1 MSDVSIQA
9 QLDKILS
16 DFVNEEQETIEK
28 CFKKAARE
36 TVKELKQT
44 SPQDQGDYAPS
55 WTVKNV
61 KVSGKSIELV
71 VYNKEHYRLTHLLEK
86 GHVGKNQFGTYK
98 RVPAK
103 PHIKKA
109 EEKANKELVAE
120 LQERL

>member
-1 MSDVSIQA
+1 MSDVSIQV
-9 QLDKILS
+9 QLDKVLG

-44 SPQDQGDYAPS
+44 SPKDKGDYAPS

-71 VYNKEHYRLTHLLEK
+71 VHNKEHYQLTHLLEK
-86 GHVGKNQFGTYK
+86 GHVGRNQFGTYK

-109 EEKANKELVAE
+109 EEFGNKLLVAE

>member
-28 CFKKAARE
+28 CFKKAARD
-36 TVKELKQT
+36 TAKELKQT
-44 SPQDQGDYAPS
+44 SPQDKGDYARS
-55 WTVKNV
+55 WAVKNI
-61 KVSGKSIELV
+61 KGAGKSIELV
-71 VYNKEHYRLTHLLEK
+71 VYNKEHYQLTHLLEK
-86 GHVGKNQFGTYK
+86 GHVVRNQFGTYG
-98 RVPAK
+98 RVSAR

-109 EEKANKELVAE
+109 EEFGNKLLVAE